1 MDYKELINSLGSE
14 FFTVTFTKKNG
25 DVRVMNCRKN
35 VTKHLRGGAST
46 TAHIDNLITVYD
58 VKANGY
64 RNINVNTITEV
75 KANGKQFNL

>member
-1 MDYKELINSLGSE
+1 MNAKQLIEQLGSE

-46 TAHIDNLITVYD
+46 TSHIDDLITVYD
-58 VKANGY
+58 VKSNGY
-64 RNINVNTITEV
+64 RNINATTVTEV
-75 KANGKQFNL
+75 KANGKRYQF